1 MTDEDIEPPVT
12 FEKFD
17 ENHFK
22 VVLCD
27 INKDIPD
34 NCPFTVDKNCTDC
47 PYGQKGYRDRQWEM
61 IEELTTFDSHRGT
74 ELNYRQTIIRTET
87 VDMLKAQYQ
96 YVSDNFDE
104 YEEMD
109 TDDIP
114 WAYVRMRYP
123 ELWKFVTAKNYRKPH
138 KYLFKDDESPLIA
151 VYEGA
156 VYTVAPRLTED
167 DTEEE
172 E

>member
-1 MTDEDIEPPVT
+1 MTDEKEIDYNKLTED
-12 FEKFD
+12 F
-17 ENHFK
+17 FK
-22 VVLCD
+22 TVLCD
-27 INKDIPD
+27 INEDVPER
-34 NCPFTVDKNCTDC
+34 CPYQHDKKCTDC
-47 PYGQKGYRDRQWEM
+47 EHGRTAFRQLQD
-61 IEELTTFDSHRGT
+61 ELLQSLCEFTSFNGIYSNHHR
-74 ELNYRQTIIRTET
+74 TIMRSES
-87 VDMLKAQYQ
+87 VDMAMKDWEFLKKHG
-96 YVSDNFDE
+96 E
-104 YEEMD
+104 KYEEMD

-114 WAYVRMRYP
+114 WAYVKLRYP
-123 ELWKFVTAKNYRKPH
+123 ELWRFVEYKNYRKPH